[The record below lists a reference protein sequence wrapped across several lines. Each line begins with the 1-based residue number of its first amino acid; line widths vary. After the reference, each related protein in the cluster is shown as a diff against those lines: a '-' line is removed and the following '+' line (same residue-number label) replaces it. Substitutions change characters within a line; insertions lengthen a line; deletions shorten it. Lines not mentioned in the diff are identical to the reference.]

1 MYIHVHRL
9 FHTPASIYSQGEGE
23 GEGEEGR
30 EGGKEGEREEGRER
44 GKEGF
49 SPLIS
54 RKLAAIS
61 ATCAYI
67 YVQVNST

>member
-1 MYIHVHRL
+1 MYID
-9 FHTPASIYSQGEGE
+9 YSTHLHLYILRERERERKG
-23 GEGEEGR
+23 GR